1 MKKAISVT
9 MAAIMA
15 FSLTAC
21 TGTVNDSPGTTAA
34 PDAAAAET
42 TKAASSDSGSG
53 DAQKEENKGGEAAS
67 GETIKIGVL
76 TDRSSVAAATVT
88 WAEAGAILA
97 LEEAN
102 EEGGLNG
109 VPFELVYRD
118 TASDSANVAQKAT
131 ELVNEGCI
139 AILGPKSDGEAPT
152 GATWAEENKFPMVT
166 PCTMNTRVTIE
177 NASKYM
183 FSCGYVA
190 WPIAKMNAKYAKD
203 QGFGSAFFI
212 GNDGGA
218 SGDSRDF
225 FYRELGDSFQNFGSN
240 QVSSN
245 STEFSAIISSVVGKD
260 PDVIIGAVAGPNFVS
275 LVNQGGQFGLWD
287 MCDYLGWYTCDST
300 NTSAL
305 AEAGNYPYGKVHGV
319 DLWPFWMDEIEGNAE
334 FVQAYSDIG
343 KKYYNQEIYP
353 SDMGYTWYVGI
364 KAIVEAA
371 RTTPDDLT
379 PEGMTNALSKV
390 HFSTMYG
397 DDLYFRDFDHLMAHA
412 YYYVTAVEDTTGKWS
427 IPVGDVYAVYE
438 GDEML
443 PSKEEVQKY
452 AEENG
457 YVFKDLSQ

>member
-1 MKKAISVT
+1 MKKLIS
-9 MAAIMA
+9 MALIGSLAASMIATSVPA
-15 FSLTAC
+15 FAGETE
-21 TGTVNDSPGTTAA
+21 
-34 PDAAAAET
+34 AAA
-42 TKAASSDSGSG
+42 D
-53 DAQKEENKGGEAAS
+53 S
-67 GETIKIGVL
+67 GETVKIGVL
-76 TDRSSVAAATVT
+76 TDRSSAAAATVT

-109 VPFELVYRD
+109 KKFELVYRD

-177 NASKYM
+177 NASRYM
-183 FSCGYVA
+183 FSCGFVA
-190 WPIAKMNAKYAKD
+190 WPIAKMNAKYAAD
-203 QGFGSAFFI
+203 QGFKSAFFI

-225 FYRELGDSFQNFGSN
+225 FYRELGDDFKNLGSN
-240 QVSSN
+240 QVSSS
-245 STEFSAIISSVVGKD
+245 STEFSTIISSVVGKD

-275 LVNQGGQFGLWD
+275 LVNQGQQFGLWD

-300 NTSAL
+300 NTTSL

-319 DLWPFWMDEIEGNAE
+319 DLWPFWMDDIEGNAD
-334 FVQAYSDIG
+334 FVKRYSEIG
-343 KKYYNQEIYP
+343 KEYYDQEILP

-364 KAIVEAA
+364 KAIVAAA
-371 RTTPDDLT
+371 RDTADDLS
-379 PEGMTNALSKV
+379 PEAMTTALENV
-390 HFSTMYG
+390 HFSTLYG

-412 YYYVTAVEDTTGKWS
+412 YYYVTAVEDESGKWS
-427 IPVGDVYAVYE
+427 IPVGDVYAKYE

-443 PSKEEVQKY
+443 PTKEDVQAY

-457 YVFKDLSQ
+457 YEFKDLSQK